1 MFFLFQTLNPK
12 SRTILFRPQMAS
24 MSETIESFKK
34 EVEILSLFD
43 HPHVLKLYGAVVSP
57 KP

>member
-1 MFFLFQTLNPK
+1 
-12 SRTILFRPQMAS
+12 MAS
-24 MSETIESFKK
+24 MSETIEAFKK

-43 HPHVLKLYGAVVSP
+43 HPHVLKLYGAVVSLDP